1 MMSFTYYFW
10 YTLSKITARFFF
22 SFRVVH
28 PERMIEEGSLILAS
42 NHQSYFDPPLVGI
55 CSRRGVYYL
64 ARKTLLQLPLL
75 GKLLPH
81 INVILVDRDG
91 NDMSALKSVIRTVR
105 SGNGVV
111 LFPEGTRSLDGHL
124 QSGKA
129 GIGLVIAKTHAP
141 VQPMRIFGSYEAFPK
156 GSGKISLTPITVVVG
171 EPIRFTVAELNPA
184 TYGGDERAL
193 YQELSN
199 RVMTAIADLSL
210 PEGEAALA
218 KALPTP
224 RDKATLSRS

>member
-28 PERMIEEGSLILAS
+28 PERMIDQGPLILAS

-64 ARKTLLQLPLL
+64 ARKTLLQIPLL

-91 NDMSALKSVIRTVR
+91 NDMSALKAVIRTVK

-111 LFPEGTRSLDGHL
+111 LFPEGTRSPDGHL
-124 QSGKA
+124 QPAKA
-129 GIGLVIAKTHAP
+129 GIGLVIAKTRAP
-141 VQPMRIFGSYEAFPK
+141 VQPMRIFGSHEAFPK
-156 GSGKISLTPITVVVG
+156 GSGKITACPISVVVG
-171 EPIRFTVAELNPA
+171 EAIRFTSEELDPA

-193 YQELSN
+193 YQALSD
-199 RVMTAIADLSL
+199 RVMREIAALSL
-210 PEGEAALA
+210 PESLPSRQPGEKLHA
-218 KALPTP
+218 
-224 RDKATLSRS
+224 S

>member
-10 YTLSKITARFFF
+10 YTLSKIAARFFF

-28 PERMIEEGSLILAS
+28 PERMIEEGPAILAS

-64 ARKTLLQLPLL
+64 ARKTLLGIPLL

-91 NDMSALKSVIRTVR
+91 NDMSALKAVIRTVK

-111 LFPEGTRSLDGHL
+111 LFPEGTRSPDGRL

-129 GIGLVIAKTHAP
+129 GIGLVIAKTRAP
-141 VQPMRIFGSYEAFPK
+141 VQPVRIFGSHEAFPK
-156 GSGKISLTPITVVVG
+156 GSGKITMAPITVVVG
-171 EPIRFTVAELNPA
+171 EPLRFTTEELDPRSH
-184 TYGGDERAL
+184 GGDERAL
-193 YQELSN
+193 YQWLSD
-199 RVMTAIADLSL
+199 RVMAAIADLRL
-210 PEGEAALA
+210 CGDGPELS
-218 KALPTP
+218 KTLPTP
-224 RDKATLSRS
+224 RDTATLSRS